1 MANEETLPYLAD
13 LAVSQL
19 YLKGDWYVIP
29 EEGLILNR
37 NNEVIKGCPW
47 RGYRMISTH
56 WEGYK
61 INIMYHRA
69 VYICANGGRIPP
81 ADKQIDHING
91 NKLDNRY
98 SNLRVVTPAEN
109 VNNPNTRK
117 GNKLNEKQSRELA
130 RLYFIGKYEPTEENP
145 IRTIRELAD
154 MYAVSPK
161 QAALAIR
168 KHTPAEYGI
177 NIQELAA

>member
-1 MANEETLPYLAD
+1 MANEGTLPYLAD

-37 NNEVIKGCPW
+37 FHDVIKGTPSN
-47 RGYRMISTH
+47 GYRVIGTR
-56 WEGYK
+56 WNGYK

-69 VYICANGGRIPP
+69 VFICANGGRVPEP
-81 ADKQIDHING
+81 ELQIDHING

-98 SNLRVVTPAEN
+98 SNLRLVTSLEN

-145 IRTIRELAD
+145 VRTIRELAD

-177 NIQELAA
+177 IIQEITA